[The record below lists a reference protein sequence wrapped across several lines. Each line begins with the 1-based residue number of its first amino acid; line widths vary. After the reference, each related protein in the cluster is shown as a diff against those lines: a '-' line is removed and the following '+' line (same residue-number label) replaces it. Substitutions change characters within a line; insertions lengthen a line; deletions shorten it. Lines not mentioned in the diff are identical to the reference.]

1 MTQAIP
7 TSPIAA
13 PAVPTLAPSAE
24 RFRDALI
31 SIRDIAEHPNVPDH
45 LRLYWVSAYTN
56 SLLARMAK
64 HTEEADAWLVQ
75 CHALASQMRIDLGEE
90 VTV

>member
-1 MTQAIP
+1 MSEATPQ
-7 TSPIAA
+7 
-13 PAVPTLAPSAE
+13 VPVATPRPPSAE
-24 RFRDALI
+24 SFRDALI
-31 SIRDIAEHPNVPDH
+31 SIRDISEYPNVPDH

-56 SLLARMAK
+56 SLLARMAN

-75 CHALASQMRIDLGEE
+75 CHALANQMRIVLGEE

>member
-1 MTQAIP
+1 MSEATLQ
-7 TSPIAA
+7 A
-13 PAVPTLAPSAE
+13 PATPTRPPSAE

-31 SIRDIAEHPNVPDH
+31 SIRDISEYPNVPDH

-56 SLLARMAK
+56 SLLARMAN
-64 HTEEADAWLVQ
+64 HTEEADAWLSQ
-75 CHALASQMRIDLGEE
+75 CHTLANQMHIVLGEE